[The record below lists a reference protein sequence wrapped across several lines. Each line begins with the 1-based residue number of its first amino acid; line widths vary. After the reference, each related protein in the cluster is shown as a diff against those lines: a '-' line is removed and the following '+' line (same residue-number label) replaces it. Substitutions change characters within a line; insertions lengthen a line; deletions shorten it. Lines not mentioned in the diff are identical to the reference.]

1 MSAESKEPRAL
12 AAQMRVLKRKE
23 QRILECSFRITRA
36 VAAREDAQRTLA
48 EETRCVCVCVCVFV
62 YGYAYICAQ
71 AQEESA
77 QRLGEKRVCNCNCT
91 ARRVQP

>member
-48 EETRCVCVCVCVFV
+48 EETRCVCVCV
-62 YGYAYICAQ
+62 
-71 AQEESA
+71 
-77 QRLGEKRVCNCNCT
+77 RVCVRICIHMRPGPGGERT
-91 ARRVQP
+91 EARREAGL